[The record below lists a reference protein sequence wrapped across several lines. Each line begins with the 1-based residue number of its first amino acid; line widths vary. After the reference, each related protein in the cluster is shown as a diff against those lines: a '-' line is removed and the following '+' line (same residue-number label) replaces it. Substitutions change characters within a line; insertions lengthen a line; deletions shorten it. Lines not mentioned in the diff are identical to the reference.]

1 MVSSRDNELLF
12 SYWHFCPKL
21 SAKKRGPPK
30 GWGYID
36 LLPLLLATLNG
47 LWDSYIDALEK
58 RIRKIE
64 SVLSSNIETPSPCR
78 TAPAPEV
85 QSTSE
90 PNTFSKPPPTYIP
103 TSSRSRKPPKGAS
116 TDGLHYLGE
125 LSPLQFLQTRFPIE
139 GNGSGPWMGRR
150 VRRFGKQIL
159 LMDAEDEPTDGIRDR
174 TPPTPS
180 VENMAHHTGV
190 QHWVYTVTG
199 VDRHTSDR
207 LLKM

>member
-36 LLPLLLATLNG
+36 LLPLLLARLNG

-190 QHWVYTVTG
+190 QHWIYTVTG